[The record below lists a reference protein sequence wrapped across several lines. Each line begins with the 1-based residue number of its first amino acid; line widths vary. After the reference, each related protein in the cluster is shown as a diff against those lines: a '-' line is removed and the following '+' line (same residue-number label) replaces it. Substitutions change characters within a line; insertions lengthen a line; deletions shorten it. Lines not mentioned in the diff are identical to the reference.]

1 MSNIMWARAALGCAR
16 RCVRSVPAARPRWF
30 GSAVG
35 DAADDR
41 LAVVMADVKRQLE
54 ARSVGAADYASNN
67 PSEVPGVQTP
77 GEKMV
82 LGFTCSYA
90 ESPIAAGAPERTHRR
105 IISKKSY
112 ETGVVLVRC
121 DCCEKLHLIADNLG
135 WFDDDTVNVETI
147 MAERGEEV
155 KRGVSEDGT
164 VEFTD

>member
-1 MSNIMWARAALGCAR
+1 MLARAISCVRHCAR
-16 RCVRSVPAARPRWF
+16 SPAARPRWLSI
-30 GSAVG
+30 GAG

-41 LAVVMADVKRQLE
+41 LAMVMADVKRQLD
-54 ARSVGAADYASNN
+54 ARAVVAADVAVDA
-67 PSEVPGVQTP
+67 PAAVPGVRTP
-77 GEKMV
+77 GDKMV

-90 ESPIAAGAPERTHRR
+90 DSPIAADAPERTHQRV
-105 IISKKSY
+105 ISKKSY

-155 KRGVSEDGT
+155 QRGVTEDGT
-164 VEFTD
+164 VEFTH